1 MKRYVVSIGI
11 VLAVLVTALWYGV
24 LTDNAFGQDEE
35 TPAQRM
41 QRERKEQQAENMN
54 KRIQN
59 MTPQEREKFRQEMLE
74 NSKKWENMSDQ
85 EREKL
90 RAEMREKFGSG
101 SRGMGYDEQLKS
113 IKKIEEQVARLKTAV
128 EATSPEKRD
137 RLRELPEKERAEL
150 REKMMA
156 AMRNRQMAIRAIEQE
171 LEKLKGPGSV
181 ILSLFQTSS

>member
-24 LTDNAFGQDEE
+24 FAGSALGQDEDKADR
-35 TPAQRM
+35 AQ
-41 QRERKEQQAENMN
+41 QRENMN